1 MKTVIILLW
10 VFFFMTP
17 GAHGNNIKQ
26 PNVSGQFYSA
36 NPGRLAADIDQFF
49 KEADVAPTDKE
60 ALILIAPHAGYVYS
74 GGVAAYGYKALS
86 HKAYRTIVVISPSHH
101 YPFDGVSI
109 WKEGAFTTPLGD
121 VPVDSEFAA
130 KLLEKNEAFINAP
143 QAFDREHALEVHLPF
158 LQKTFKDFKI
168 VPVIFGQP
176 GKDLCESFADSLDAL
191 IGDRQD
197 VLIVVSSDMS
207 HYHDDRTARDKDRRT
222 IQAIENLALDDFW
235 TKTSSREFEMCGSH
249 PVTAA
254 LFLARKRGLKPQ
266 VLKYANSGDVS
277 GDKGRVVGYTSILFY
292 KPGGAMKAGKDDLQ
306 KEAGTPEGVAPL
318 TRGQKARLIE
328 IARKTIQD
336 YILNGTV
343 MNFQEADPRLSA
355 EEGAF
360 VTLHKRKALRGC
372 IGNIVARGP
381 LYLTVRDMAIA
392 AATQDPRFPAVTKE
406 ELDHLDIEI
415 SVLSQPRRC
424 RDVRE
429 IEMGTHGVIVRK
441 GIFHQGVFLPQ
452 VATETGW
459 NREQFLSN
467 LCAHKAGLPPDAW
480 KDPKIQIEIFT
491 ADVFSQQDLEAV
503 E

>member
-1 MKTVIILLW
+1 MKAVITFLW
-10 VFFFMTP
+10 VLFLMAP
-17 GAHGNNIKQ
+17 GAYGDNIKQ

-36 NPGRLAADIDQFF
+36 NPGRLAAHIDHFFSQADIS
-49 KEADVAPTDKE
+49 PTDKDV
-60 ALILIAPHAGYVYS
+60 LILIAPHAGYVYS

-86 HKAYRTIVVISPSHH
+86 RKPYRTIVVLSPSHQ

-109 WKEGAFTTPLGD
+109 WKDGAFRTPLGD
-121 VPVDSEFAA
+121 IPVDGDFAT
-130 KLLEKNEAFINAP
+130 KLLEQNEDFISAP
-143 QAFDREHALEVHLPF
+143 QAFEGEHAVEVHLPF

-176 GKDLCESFADSLDAL
+176 GKKLCEAFADSLDAM

-197 VLIVVSSDMS
+197 VLVVVSSDMS
-207 HYHDDRTARDKDRRT
+207 HYHNDKTARDMDRKT
-222 IQAIENLALDDFW
+222 IQAIENLALDEFW
-235 TKTSSREFEMCGSH
+235 TKTSSRELEMCGCH
-249 PVTAA
+249 PVMSA
-254 LFLARKRGLKPQ
+254 LFLARKRGLKPE

-277 GDKGRVVGYTSILFY
+277 GDKSRVVGYSSIMFY
-292 KPGGAMKAGKDDLQ
+292 KPKGALKDGAPGDDADTQ
-306 KEAGTPEGVAPL
+306 KGAVPL

-336 YILNGTV
+336 YILNGTIT
-343 MNFQEADPRLSA
+343 NFEETDPRLAA

-360 VTLHKRKALRGC
+360 VTLHKRKMLRGC
-372 IGNIVARGP
+372 IGNIIARGP

-406 ELDHLDIEI
+406 ELDQLDIEI
-415 SVLSQPRRC
+415 SVLSRPRRC
-424 RDVRE
+424 RDVNE
-429 IEMGTHGVIVRK
+429 IKMGMHGVIVRK

-459 NREQFLSN
+459 TREEFLSN
-467 LCAHKAGLPPDAW
+467 LCMHKAGLPPDAW
-480 KDPKIQIEIFT
+480 KDPKTHIEIFT
-491 ADVFSQQDLEAV
+491 ADVFSEQDVVAE